1 MLKEILEAL
10 AEEVG
15 EDVVNNGLGKYMKG
29 TSDIPMKKPFWEKD
43 KDDDIVDDKETGNS
57 KQYKGMKEKSPS
69 KDPIKNKKWDNSA
82 PKLSSEDYKE
92 DSAFKDYKESSSF
105 LEEEKVH
112 YGNDIS
118 KLMGDELQRA
128 IVMSEIIGK
137 PRSKRPLRRR
147 RF

>member
-15 EDVVNNGLGKYMKG
+15 EDVVNNGLGKYMKE

-43 KDDDIVDDKETGNS
+43 EDEDIAGDKEAVNS
-57 KQYKGMKEKSPS
+57 KQWKGMKEKSPS
-69 KDPIKNKKWDNSA
+69 KDSVKNKRWDNSA

-105 LEEEKVH
+105 LEEEKVN
-112 YGNDIS
+112 YGNAIS
-118 KLMGDELQRA
+118 KPMGDELQRA

>member
-43 KDDDIVDDKETGNS
+43 EDIAGDKEAGNS
-57 KQYKGMKEKSPS
+57 KQHKGMKEKSPS
-69 KDPIKNKKWDNSA
+69 KDSVKNKRWDNSA

-105 LEEEKVH
+105 LEEKVH